1 MAVRTES
8 ERERE
13 EERKGERWWKEE
25 GDELGQIK
33 LVSKE
38 HCERAWVSVCACLTR
53 PANIMTTG
61 TRQQQETT
69 NRHETRHEARE
80 NCEQRTENWELWH
93 DARRMQSKRRNCMQ
107 IMLDIVSA
115 YFLACEPR
123 QKLTFSPRRNT
134 GSRQSRQQRGRCPS
148 LPSLSQSLS
157 LYFHLLLCL
166 CVCVCVQPVETLWHF
181 LARTAETCKTGKFI
195 MSHGF
200 SAAWRC
206 QRHFLLVR

>member
-80 NCEQRTENWELWH
+80 NCEQRTENCGTMRGGCKANAEIVCKLCLTLFQHTFWRASQDKSWH
-93 DARRMQSKRRNCMQ
+93 LAQGEIQAVDRVDSREGDAP
-107 IMLDIVSA
+107 L
-115 YFLACEPR
+115 FPL
-123 QKLTFSPRRNT
+123 
-134 GSRQSRQQRGRCPS
+134 
-148 LPSLSQSLS
+148 SLS
-157 LYFHLLLCL
+157 LSVSTFISY
-166 CVCVCVQPVETLWHF
+166 CVCVCACVCSRLKLCDIFWRAQRKRAK
-181 LARTAETCKTGKFI
+181 LAN
-195 MSHGF
+195 
-200 SAAWRC
+200 
-206 QRHFLLVR
+206 L